1 VFVFL
6 RAGDERLPFSNS
18 DLIDRIYEAAVLPEG
33 WRTIIGDLSNH
44 LGGKGGLLF
53 TSSLD
58 DFRWMGTG
66 ETEEN
71 MEDFVAQ
78 GWHLRNDRVP
88 RLVAMRYP
96 GFITDTDVMSETEIA
111 THPMYTE
118 FLSPRGYSVCAGTAI
133 QGATG
138 DLLIFS
144 IEGLSDYGWAK
155 KIIPHLDTLRPHLA
169 RAAMLT
175 SQIRLERAKAAT
187 VALEMIGTPAA
198 FVSGSGRLRSA
209 NRLFQSLIGTDIV
222 ERVERLKIAD
232 TQADLRFA
240 SALEQ
245 AKAGAATGISI
256 ALKQTPE
263 RGAAVLHMLPVLGEA
278 RDVFWDGG
286 FILVLSRPGTGRQL
300 KSEVLQSLYD
310 LTPAEARLARA
321 LANGLSPD
329 EIAAQ
334 AGTTIAT
341 VRSQLKSLFVKLG
354 VNRQAQLV
362 SLLAGLVLPG

>member
-1 VFVFL
+1 ML
-6 RAGDERLPFSNS
+6 SDSNS
-18 DLIDRIYEAAVLPEG
+18 DLIGRIYEAAVLPEG
-33 WRTIIGDLSNH
+33 WRTIIGDLSDH

-58 DFRWMGTG
+58 DFRWMGVG
-66 ETEEN
+66 ETEGN
-71 MEDFVAQ
+71 MTDFVAQ

-88 RLVAMRYP
+88 RLIAMRYP
-96 GFITDTDVMSETEIA
+96 GFITDTDVMTEAEIA
-111 THPMYTE
+111 AHPMYTQ
-118 FLSPRGYSVCAGTAI
+118 FLSPRGFSVCAGTAI
-133 QGATG
+133 QGAAG

-155 KIIPHLDTLRPHLA
+155 KIIPQLDALRPHLA

-187 VALEMIGTPAA
+187 VALEMIGAAAA

-209 NRLFQSLIGTDIV
+209 NRLFQSLIGSEIL
-222 ERVERLKIAD
+222 ERTERLKIAD
-232 TQADLRFA
+232 ALADLLFVQG
-240 SALEQ
+240 LER
-245 AKAGAATGISI
+245 AKAGAPTGISI
-256 ALKQTPE
+256 ALRGTPE
-263 RGAAVLHMLPVLGEA
+263 RAAAVLHMLPVLGEA

-286 FILVLSRPGTGRQL
+286 FILVVSRPGSGRAL
-300 KSEVLQSLYD
+300 KSEMLQSLYD
-310 LTPAEARLARA
+310 LTPAEARLARN

-329 EIAAQ
+329 DIAVQ
-334 AGTTIAT
+334 TGITIAT
-341 VRSQLKSLFVKLG
+341 VRSQLKSLFTKLG

>member
-1 VFVFL
+1 ML
-6 RAGDERLPFSNS
+6 SES
-18 DLIDRIYEAAVLPEG
+18 DLIGRIYEAAVLPEG
-33 WRTIIGDLSNH
+33 WRAVIGDLSDH

-58 DFRWMGTG
+58 DFRWIGVG

-71 MEDFVAQ
+71 MKDFVDQ

-96 GFITDTDVMSETEIA
+96 GFITDTDLMSEVEIA

-133 QGATG
+133 QGAAG

-144 IEGLSDYGWAK
+144 IEGLSDYAWAK
-155 KIIPHLDTLRPHLA
+155 KIIPQLDTLRPHLA

-187 VALEMIGTPAA
+187 VALEMIGAAAA

-209 NRLFQSLIGTDIV
+209 NRLFQDIIGTDMLDSA
-222 ERVERLKIAD
+222 ERLKIAD
-232 TQADLRFA
+232 SHADLRFA
-240 SALEQ
+240 GALEH
-245 AKAGAATGISI
+245 AKAGVPTGLSI
-256 ALKQTPE
+256 ALRETRE
-263 RGAAVLHMLPVLGEA
+263 RGPAVLHMLPVLGEA

-286 FILVLSRPGTGRQL
+286 FILVLSRPGTGRAL

-310 LTPAEARLARA
+310 LTPAEARLARH

-329 EIAAQ
+329 KIAAQ
-334 AGTTIAT
+334 AGTSVAT
-341 VRSQLKSLFVKLG
+341 VRSQLKSLFSKLG

-362 SLLAGLVLPG
+362 ALLAGLVLPG